1 MICGFRAIALML
13 VILFSVSGCLTTPV
27 SRDLNGYT
35 AVIVQ
40 PGETLQSLAATHL
53 KDASKDWIISEFNDV
68 ASIAPGQKLVIPL
81 NGIEKGGLTA
91 KGYQTV
97 PVIAYQKLT
106 TNRLDKGAVLKES
119 LEDQMRFLKENG
131 FSVITI
137 DQFTSFLDFKI
148 RLPKKSVLITFED
161 DWKNVYDIA
170 YPVLKRYGYPA
181 VLFMDVDDIADSNTP
196 PSWET
201 INEMSKN
208 RISIECQ
215 SKAIVKM
222 AKLDKKELSKG
233 LFDTVNESISSSKL
247 VMRNELNKELR
258 YLAYPLSEPNILVS
272 EIVRRHDFQGAFA
285 VKQEG
290 NPFFVQRDRI
300 SRSVIAGNFTLS
312 MFERSLSLFRREVLE
327 WK

>member
-1 MICGFRAIALML
+1 MIRVCRTVALVL
-13 VILFSVSGCLTTPV
+13 VILFSMTGCLTTPV
-27 SRDLNGYT
+27 ARDLNGYT
-35 AVIVQ
+35 AIVVQ
-40 PGETLQSLAATHL
+40 PGDTLQSLAVTHL
-53 KDASKDWIISEFNDV
+53 KDPSKEWIISEFNDV
-68 ASIAPGQKLVIPL
+68 TSVAPGQKLIIPL

-106 TNRLDKGAVLKES
+106 TNRLDKGAVLKDS

-131 FSVITI
+131 FNVITI
-137 DQFTSFLDFKI
+137 EQFASFLDFKI

-170 YPVLKRYGYPA
+170 YPVLKKYGYPA
-181 VLFMDVDDIADSNTP
+181 VLFMEVDDIADSHSP
-196 PSWET
+196 PSWD
-201 INEMSKN
+201 IISEMSKN
-208 RISIECQ
+208 GISIECQ
-215 SKAIVKM
+215 SKAIAKM
-222 AKLDKKELSKG
+222 AKLDKKELSRN
-233 LFDTVNESISSSKL
+233 LVDTVNESISSSRV
-247 VMRNELNKELR
+247 VMRNEMNKELR

-272 EIVRRHDFQGAFA
+272 EIVRRYDFQGAFA

>member
-1 MICGFRAIALML
+1 M
-13 VILFSVSGCLTTPV
+13 
-27 SRDLNGYT
+27 
-35 AVIVQ
+35 VQ

-53 KDASKDWIISEFNDV
+53 KDPSKDWIISEFNDITAV
-68 ASIAPGQKLVIPL
+68 SPGQKLIIPL
-81 NGIEKGGLTA
+81 SEPEKGGLTA

-119 LEDQMRFLKENG
+119 LEDQMKFLKENS
-131 FSVITI
+131 FNVITI
-137 DQFTSFLDFKI
+137 DQFAAFLDFKI

-170 YPVLKRYGYPA
+170 YPILKKYGYPA
-181 VLFMDVDDIADSNTP
+181 VLFIDVDDIADSNAP
-196 PSWET
+196 PSWD
-201 INEMSKN
+201 ILSEMSKSG
-208 RISIECQ
+208 ISIECQ
-215 SKAIVKM
+215 SKSIAKM
-222 AKLDKKELSKG
+222 GKLDKKELSRS

-247 VMRNELNKELR
+247 VMRNELKKELR

-300 SRSVIAGNFTLS
+300 NRSVIAGNFTLS